1 MYTVPILYIVFNRPT
16 ETQQSFEALRKIKPS
31 KLYIS
36 ADGPRQH
43 KPDDFDKSQEV
54 KSIVSKIDWDCEV
67 KTLFHDNNLGCRVA
81 PETALEWFFKNETE
95 GIIIE
100 DDIIP
105 NAGFFEFCQTM
116 LERYRNDPT
125 VFSVNGCSLGYHNP
139 KEPYGA
145 TRYFN
150 MWGWA
155 TWRRSYELVQKT
167 WSAYTPEM
175 GVDND
180 PTMKKNLHL
189 PYIFKGNAKWRQ
201 HWQGLFNDVYYKR
214 IDTVWDYQWTYT
226 VLKTSQF
233 CIRPSDNFVV
243 NIGSGAEATHHTFDE
258 APIFNFVYTAP
269 HFSDKKINKLKVD
282 SNFEI
287 FNVAGIVHSHFFRS
301 FTKKYL
307 KLYFEIKTQ
316 KLKSILKK

>member
-54 KSIVSKIDWDCEV
+54 KSIVNKIDWDCEV
-67 KTLFHDNNLGCRVA
+67 KKLYHAENRGCRVA
-81 PETALEWFFKNETE
+81 VEMAIDWFFENEPE

-105 NAGFFEFCQTM
+105 NNAFFEYCQTM
-116 LERYRNDPT
+116 LERYRNDDT
-125 VFSVNGCSLGYHNP
+125 ILSINGCSLGYQND
-139 KEPYGA
+139 KEPYGK

-155 TWRRSYELVQKT
+155 TWRSSVHKVKETWATYNPKIPLKADLVIR
-167 WSAYTPEM
+167 
-175 GVDND
+175 
-180 PTMKKNLHL
+180 KNLRL
-189 PYIFKGNAKWRQ
+189 PVLFKGNSDWIK
-201 HWQGLFNDVYYKR
+201 HWEGLFRKVYENQ
-214 IDTVWDYQWTYT
+214 INTWDYQWCYA
-226 VLKTSQF
+226 VLKTDSF
-233 CIRPSDNFVV
+233 CIRPSQNYVV
-243 NIGSGAEATHHTFDE
+243 NIGSGAAATHHTFDE
-258 APIFNFVYTAP
+258 APIFNFVYTAS
-269 HFSDKKINKLKVD
+269 HFSDLKIKKIKID
-282 SNFEI
+282 SNYEI
-287 FNVAGIVHSHFFRS
+287 FHVGGIVNSHYFRS

-307 KLYFEIKTQ
+307 KLYFSIKAQ